1 MYDTTGTPI
10 AWVAEWVGPHEG
22 GMTLAMKYAW
32 ANSLNGAAASKSIC
46 GKSLVQSHSQR
57 QHGRSFL
64 VPGWSRIARLNQ
76 QPTIGALIAKRDM
89 SRYVGRWGQQL
100 ASDTHIRYC
109 PECIQ
114 FGYQSLLFQI
124 DALTC
129 CPLHR
134 TALLSACRRCSAPTP
149 RYALT
154 AEAMEAPFCC
164 PSCGAA
170 YGQKFDPRAWKCLHL
185 HGQVEKTLLPLVRFL
200 LEAKRAK
207 IDWVHWQEWFGPW
220 LGEVEERE
228 KRIATCTVLRRIV
241 PTSGLNEEMFLPPA
255 RQLSVSMGRVSGTMV
270 PQSLGT
276 ATDPQTR
283 RQIYKSIRR
292 HLFKLLPRH
301 VVQRQLLFPGQGEVE
316 LRNEILWLSLKKC
329 PYLQAVWLWRLRF
342 EQAQSVVFTHPSR
355 NRQLSFLEIA
365 QNWPWQGAGD
375 DSVWAHYVLAG
386 FHAAAEIVCEWW
398 KRASTLAA
406 AADPDRAH
414 SMELYVEFANLL
426 SPSRLPVPPR
436 VAAVFET
443 RPPGK
448 GAIGLHVVGPT
459 SGLEKL
465 LACCRCGSS
474 RSKFVGNPGITPL

>member
-32 ANSLNGAAASKSIC
+32 ANALDGTAASKSIC

-57 QHGRSFL
+57 RHGRSFL
-64 VPGWSRIARLNQ
+64 VPGWSRVARLNP
-76 QPTIGALIAKRDM
+76 QPTIGALIARRDM
-89 SRYVGRWGQQL
+89 NRYVGRWDQQL
-100 ASDTHIRYC
+100 ASDTYIRYC
-109 PECIQ
+109 PDCIQ

-134 TALLSACRRCSAPTP
+134 IALLSACRRCGSPTP

-154 AEAMEAPFCC
+154 AETMANPFCC
-164 PSCGAA
+164 PACGGA
-170 YGQKFDPRAWKCLHL
+170 YGQKFDPRAWKCTHL
-185 HGQVEKTLLPLVRFL
+185 HEQVGKTLLPLVRFL
-200 LEAKRAK
+200 LQAKRAK
-207 IDWVHWQEWFGPW
+207 INWVHWQEWFGPW

-241 PTSGLNEEMFLPPA
+241 ATSGLDEGMFAPPA
-255 RQLSVSMGRVSGTMV
+255 RPLSVSSGRGFVAMV
-270 PQSLGT
+270 PQSLSS
-276 ATDPQTR
+276 ATDPRSR

-292 HLFKLLPRH
+292 HLFRLLPRH
-301 VVQRQLLFPGQGEVE
+301 VVRRQLLFPGQDEIE
-316 LRNEILWLSLKKC
+316 LRSETLWLSLKKC
-329 PYLQAVWLWRLRF
+329 PYLQAVWLWRIRF
-342 EQAQSVVFTHPSR
+342 EQAETVTFAHPSL
-355 NRQLSFLEIA
+355 NRQLSLREAA

-398 KRASTLAA
+398 ERATTLAA
-406 AADPDRAH
+406 AAEPDRAR
-414 SMELYVEFANLL
+414 SMELYMEFVTLL

-459 SGLEKL
+459 GGMDKL
-465 LACCRCGSS
+465 LACCR
-474 RSKFVGNPGITPL
+474 PGHPRLANSLATRE